1 MKLRRVGHEDDA
13 VEAVRPRLS
22 VVSPCFNEQEVLP
35 EFYRRLSAACEA
47 VGGTYEIVLVNDGSR
62 DGTAAVLDGLS
73 ARDPHVVAVHLSRNH
88 GHQLALT
95 AGLSTCRGEYVLA
108 IDADLQDPP
117 ELVAEMLARCE
128 AGADVVYGQRRK
140 RAGETLFKKATAHW
154 FYRTLDA
161 LTETTIPRDTGDFR
175 LMSRR
180 AVDWFLEMPER
191 HRFVRGMVAWIGF
204 RQEPIVYDRDPRF
217 AGESKYPL
225 RRMLRLAVDAITGF
239 STKPLLLAGHLA
251 AGSGAAGFACGL
263 YAAVAALCGFG
274 GAGWA
279 ALAAVACT
287 LAALQ
292 FTVLLI
298 QGQYLGRLYEQSRD
312 RPLFII
318 DRIERREGASHV
330 LPTPSA
336 RRRAA

>member
-1 MKLRRVGHEDDA
+1 MKLTCIGGEGDGLGQHDGPTV
-13 VEAVRPRLS
+13 S
-22 VVSPCFNEQEVLP
+22 VVSPCFNEEEVLD
-35 EFYRRLSAACEA
+35 EFHRRTAAACA
-47 VGGTYEIVLVNDGSR
+47 ALGCAYEIVLVNDGSR
-62 DGTAAVLDGLS
+62 DSTAAILDDLAG
-73 ARDPHVVAVHLSRNH
+73 RDPHVVAVHLSRNH

-117 ELVAEMLARCE
+117 ELLGEMLARCRQ
-128 AGADVVYGQRRK
+128 GADVVYGQRRR

-161 LTETTIPRDTGDFR
+161 LTDTAIPRDTGDFR

-180 AVDWFLEMPER
+180 AVEWFLEMPER
-191 HRFVRGMVAWIGF
+191 HRFVRGMVAWIGL
-204 RQEPIVYDRDPRF
+204 RQEAIGYDRDPRF

-225 RRMLRLAVDAITGF
+225 RRMLRLAADAITGF

-251 AGSGAAGFACGL
+251 VGT
-263 YAAVAALCGFG
+263 AAVAAACAAYTVAAVVGGFD
-274 GAGWA
+274 GAGVSAVA
-279 ALAAVACT
+279 ALAC
-287 LAALQ
+287 LLSSLQ
-292 FTVLLI
+292 FAVLLI
-298 QGQYLGRLYEQSRD
+298 QGQYLGRLCEESRG

-318 DRIERREGASHV
+318 DRIERRDGARLV
-330 LPTPSA
+330 VPAPS